1 LLFKNFRW
9 NLKIQYDYSLISS
22 FFCVC
27 LFSVIFKL
35 DDPFGPQCAFQH
47 GLMEPGPLYAA
58 LPPHLSSHGHRRRQR
73 AALGPPQAK
82 TARPLSRGSGSLPPP
97 LRSGGR

>member
-1 LLFKNFRW
+1 MCNCIV
-9 NLKIQYDYSLISS
+9 KIKVQ
-22 FFCVC
+22 VC
-27 LFSVIFKL
+27 VIFKL
-35 DDPFGPQCAFQH
+35 DDPFGPQYAFRH

-82 TARPLSRGSGSLPPP
+82 TARPLQPPPP
-97 LRSGGR
+97 LPRQRFAPSSPP